1 MPSVG
6 LRRAVL
12 AFAIVG
18 GAIGSIASN
27 AVEARGRV
35 VIGFGVPIFFGPP
48 AYYYPPPPPYY
59 AYYPPAPVYAPPPV
73 AYAPPPVAYAPA
85 PVAAAPQGEC
95 REYQSTVVIAGRP
108 QPAYG
113 TACRQ
118 QDGSWRIVR

>member
-1 MPSVG
+1 VFA
-6 LRRAVL
+6 LAVL
-12 AFAIVG
+12 G
-18 GAIGSIASN
+18 GAIGLIGSSGA
-27 AVEARGRV
+27 EARGRV
-35 VIGFGVPIFFGPP
+35 VIGFGVPLFFGAPVYHYPP
-48 AYYYPPPPPYY
+48 PPPPPYY
-59 AYYPPAPVYAPPPV
+59 GYYPPPQVYVSPPV

-118 QDGSWRIVR
+118 EDGSWRIVR

>member
-12 AFAIVG
+12 AFAVLGGSVG
-18 GAIGSIASN
+18 SVASS

-35 VIGFGVPIFFGPP
+35 VIGFGVPLFFGPP

-59 AYYPPAPVYAPPPV
+59 AYYPPPAIHAPPPV

-85 PVAAAPQGEC
+85 PVAAATQGEC